1 MPITTIA
8 VAVML
13 AIAGG
18 AVVVASLIVLQ
29 PMWKDDQAPGSWTT
43 SLMIGTAVTLLG
55 AGAIVVAVREDS
67 SNTIEIGLFLVGG
80 FLGAVGL
87 TMMGIGFFNLARDE
101 GDEFATEPPGSRR
114 TSVER

>member
-13 AIAGG
+13 AIAAG

-29 PMWKDDQAPGSWTT
+29 PMWKGNQAPGSWTT

-55 AGAIVVAVREDS
+55 AGAIVVAVRDDPS
-67 SNTIEIGLFLVGG
+67 TTIEIGLFLIGG
-80 FLGAVGL
+80 IFGAIGL
-87 TMMGIGFFNLARDE
+87 TLMGIGFFNLARDE
-101 GDEFATEPPGSRR
+101 GEDFATGIDETSR
-114 TSVER
+114 TPAER